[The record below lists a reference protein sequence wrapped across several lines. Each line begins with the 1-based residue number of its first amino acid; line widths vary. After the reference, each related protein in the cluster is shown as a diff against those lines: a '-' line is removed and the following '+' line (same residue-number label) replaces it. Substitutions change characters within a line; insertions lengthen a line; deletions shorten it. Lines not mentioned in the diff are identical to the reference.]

1 MGARALLRVTIV
13 GENELVDVA
22 VVDEEEEAV
31 SLGLCRDGELARAFV
46 PDGDDDD
53 DEEDVVV
60 VVVVIDRGAARV
72 LRRCLAAIKLCS
84 SLVGSSGF
92 RLAERE
98 SIFERQ
104 RCVSVG
110 NHENRAWDRRK
121 SSRRCG
127 SHARTHATPRAEGE
141 RWIWHEAAVR

>member
-46 PDGDDDD
+46 PGGDDD
-53 DEEDVVV
+53 DEEDAVVV
-60 VVVVIDRGAARV
+60 VVVVLERGAARV

-110 NHENRAWDRRK
+110 EHENGIELGIEGRAR
-121 SSRRCG
+121 G
-127 SHARTHATPRAEGE
+127 GAAPTHARTQR
-141 RWIWHEAAVR
+141 HEQRGRGGYGTRQP